1 MKCWGLFLKTYI
13 FQTTILGKTLPK
25 VQWTQGIEYFDS
37 TNTFWSKQKLQKVLN
52 SWSNTLQLDF
62 VRQRARKNRKT
73 STNLS
78 SNFEKSRY

>member
-1 MKCWGLFLKTYI
+1 MLKMCGNSGGVSQYN
-13 FQTTILGKTLPK
+13 KYTLPK

-37 TNTFWSKQKLQKVLN
+37 INTFWSKQKLQKVLN

-78 SNFEKSRY
+78 SNFEKSMY